1 MIKRKEVG
9 LATTRDVLE
18 GEEDLALAR
27 TDQIAS
33 LADYNRAVTEYLR
46 VTGMLLESQEIRL
59 AGLPDPERE
68 RPLLEMKKP

>member
-1 MIKRKEVG
+1 
-9 LATTRDVLE
+9 VLV

-46 VTGMLLESQEIRL
+46 VTGMLLESQGIRL
-59 AGLPDPERE
+59 AGLPDPEEE
-68 RPLLEMKKP
+68 RPLLEMEKP